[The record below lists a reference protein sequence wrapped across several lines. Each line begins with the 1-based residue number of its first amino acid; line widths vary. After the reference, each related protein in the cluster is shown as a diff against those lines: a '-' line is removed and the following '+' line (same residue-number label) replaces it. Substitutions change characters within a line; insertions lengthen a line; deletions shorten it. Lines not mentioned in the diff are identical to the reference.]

1 MKKVS
6 KILFLSLITSVL
18 LVSGTSNVNAAS
30 NTITIKSKNKI
41 EHFITNYNQD
51 FVIYKTKDKKT
62 VYCL

>member
-41 EHFITNYNQD
+41 EHFIKNYDQD
-51 FVIYKTKDKKT
+51 YVKNKTKDKKT
-62 VYCL
+62 VYG